1 MPFKIFQFA
10 KFDCG
15 DLITVR
21 NRIMLGSVSYPGYA
35 FESQFLQS
43 LEALS
48 LSISTLGFECEK
60 IDSSWQNLTSTKLSI
75 LKIFKIIIFHTKFQS
90 EISGSR
96 LRKLFAIKVFLMVLL
111 RITKDLILLSKK
123 DFENKH
129 LGHFVLNEYITDKH
143 LSIVGRFLNSES
155 KYLLVCENDIVINE
169 SPIIFLGEVFDIAER
184 QNESL
189 FVNISNN
196 SSFSKVTDYFGG
208 ELKDYADSNVWK
220 EIDFFVNGTA
230 IYFMN
235 REMAST
241 IYNFVV
247 RHPAYRYCSI
257 DWLFSLIGRK
267 FNSPKSTCLIPT
279 ISYVSNG
286 SRFKV

>member
-1 MPFKIFQFA
+1 
-10 KFDCG
+10 
-15 DLITVR
+15 
-21 NRIMLGSVSYPGYA
+21 MLASVSYPGYT
-35 FESQFLQS
+35 FEGKFLQN
-43 LEALS
+43 LDALS
-48 LSISTLGFECEK
+48 LSISTLGFDCEK
-60 IDSSWQNLTSTKLSI
+60 IDSSWQNLTPTKLSI
-75 LKIFKIIIFHTKFQS
+75 LKIFRIIFFHTKFQS
-90 EISGSR
+90 EISTSK
-96 LRKLFAIKVFLMVLL
+96 LRKIFAIQVFLKVLL
-111 RITKDLILLSKK
+111 RVTKDLLLLSKK

-143 LSIVGRFLNSES
+143 LSIVGRFLNSDS

-169 SPIIFLGEVFDIAER
+169 SPNIFLGEIFDIAER

-196 SSFSKVTDYFGG
+196 SSFSKVTDHFGG
-208 ELKDYADSNVWK
+208 QLKDYAGSNVWK

-235 REMAST
+235 REMASA

-247 RHPAYRYCSI
+247 RHPTYRYCSI

-267 FNSPKSTCLIPT
+267 FNSAKPTCLIP
-279 ISYVSNG
+279 SKNYVSNG
-286 SRFKV
+286 SRF